1 MYKRQDQKDR
11 LSISRSEAS
20 YQDVIINA
28 EEEKAHAYEA
38 YTKAV
43 SEYQNYINTHKKS
56 VDTKT
61 ADTDGNSGDAQTS
74 ELADSVYDASVAAEL
89 ENAIEAQ
96 KSAYEAVVREQEK
109 QVRAASDAVDVY
121 KRQGEAIEWRVL
133 DKKGDE
139 VLLLSEYGLDAQ
151 PFDTSGKERVLWKD
165 STIRKWL
172 NNDFYTSAFSEKEKE
187 YIVLS
192 SSEGFEEYNEPA
204 YLTSKKPYGHLE
216 RETEDKLFFLS
227 YTELVAYF
235 AEDPYGGYYS
245 DPYSHSEILCYPTEY
260 AKQNLKPLYKSCLL
274 YTSK

>member
-1 MYKRQDQKDR
+1 MKITLEKCLAALGMVGLCVGLIGCGKSEGPVAESTVPLERGEHIMYG
-11 LSISRSEAS
+11 S
-20 YQDVIINA
+20 Y
-28 EEEKAHAYEA
+28 
-38 YTKAV
+38 
-43 SEYQNYINTHKKS
+43 
-56 VDTKT
+56 
-61 ADTDGNSGDAQTS
+61 
-74 ELADSVYDASVAAEL
+74 
-89 ENAIEAQ
+89 
-96 KSAYEAVVREQEK
+96 
-109 QVRAASDAVDVY
+109 
-121 KRQGEAIEWRVL
+121 QGEAIEWRVL

-172 NNDFYTSAFSEKEKE
+172 NNDFYNSAFSEKEKQ

-216 RETEDKLFFLS
+216 RETDDKLFFLS

-245 DPYSHSEILCYPTEY
+245 DHYSHSEILCYPTEY
-260 AKQNLKPLYKSCLL
+260 AKQNLKPLYKSDACNWWLCNPQFDTGEGDLL
-274 YTSK
+274 SKQVEMVSSFGEWETAPMMNTRRNAVRPAMWVTWQSDMKVIDSE